1 MSSLIG
7 KLLGEIVIAGSL
19 LTAVLLLTATGSPAA
34 AQQTRTVPDWGT
46 AMDTAKAD
54 SRLSAARDK
63 LIAEARQ
70 LASTSI
76 IKRVYRA
83 DDIGK
88 SGSSIGERT
97 VILDG
102 SARRATF
109 ALAKSDNGAATGIAS
124 QLPLLATAFRWTGD
138 EALKARIIAQL
149 EESATWSPC
158 QRPGWS
164 LGSKASGPVP
174 PKFHDGC
181 WLATGWCI
189 RAIADTL
196 EIMPTGSLP
205 QPLVEKLHSLLAR
218 EIAGIADD
226 WRTKPSWFI
235 RGNNPRT
242 NQWMVPTEG
251 LIRACLVLGK
261 EKYPAQYELGVRN
274 LLASLDA
281 QGPQGECH
289 EGIMYAAL
297 SVESLLHSARAMAVA
312 GDRRAADHPFF
323 GRFATWLAHHAQ
335 PGRAWIN
342 CFDVRLN
349 NDGRCRQL
357 LSLLLLLGDHPVARW
372 TLATQFGGPQDD
384 IAGLAF
390 RSTQGQ
396 SRAPSLFA
404 SYQNGCRVNWRSSW
418 EDDATGVWVRG
429 GHPLDGHDHYDRGHV
444 NFIFRGR
451 PLLIEAGTPRDY
463 GDPQMGSLY
472 QSIVGH
478 NVLEVEGCKT
488 ERKPAPIRV
497 IRLDATGGE
506 VLVDPT
512 PGYADV
518 KQWQRRVTWNADRLE
533 VVDQV
538 TFPPERPQTVLF
550 RWHLATTEEV
560 KPQGDGKQVSLSW
573 SDATMTLESSVPS
586 AVTTALLPDNTVGL
600 SEKQS
605 ETHLHRCVIIE
616 TTEPTATWTLKTTI
630 LGKR

>member
-1 MSSLIG
+1 MSS
-7 KLLGEIVIAGSL
+7 IVIKLPMPLLILAAVGSL
-19 LTAVLLLTATGSPAA
+19 AA
-34 AQQTRTVPDWGT
+34 AAEQARTVPDWGA
-46 AMDTAKAD
+46 AMDAAKAD
-54 SRLSAARDK
+54 AGLAATRDK
-63 LIAEARQ
+63 LLVTAREVG
-70 LASTSI
+70 SMPI

-83 DDIGK
+83 EDVGK
-88 SGSSIGERT
+88 FRSSVGERT
-97 VILDG
+97 VVLDG
-102 SARRATF
+102 SVRRSMF
-109 ALAKSDNGAATGIAS
+109 ALAKSDNVAAVGINGE
-124 QLPLLATAFRWTGD
+124 LPLLAVAYRWTGD
-138 EALKARIIAQL
+138 ETFKARVIAQL
-149 EESATWSPC
+149 EETATWSPL

-164 LGSKASGPVP
+164 LKAPSSEPLP

-196 EIMPTGSLP
+196 EIMPAGSLP
-205 QPLVEKLHSLLAR
+205 QPLIDKLHSLLAR
-218 EIAGIADD
+218 EIAGIVDD
-226 WRTKPSWFI
+226 WRTKPSWFL
-235 RGNNPRT
+235 RSNNPRT

-261 EKYPAQYELGVRN
+261 EKHPAQYELGVRN

-297 SVESLLHSARAMAVA
+297 SVESLLHAARAMAVA

-323 GRFATWLAHHAQ
+323 GRFAIWLAHHAQ

-357 LSLLLLLGDHPVARW
+357 LSLLLLLGDDPVARW

-390 RSTQGQ
+390 RSTQGP
-396 SRAPSLFA
+396 SRAPALFA
-404 SYQNGCRVNWRSSW
+404 SYQNACRVNWRSSW
-418 EDDATGVWVRG
+418 ADDATGVWVRG

-444 NFIFRGR
+444 NFIFHGR
-451 PLLIEAGTPRDY
+451 PILIEAGTPRDY
-463 GDPQMGSLY
+463 GDPQMKPLY

-478 NVLEVEGCKT
+478 NVLEVKGCKT
-488 ERKPAPIRV
+488 EKEPAPIRV

-518 KQWQRRVTWNADRLE
+518 KHWQRRVTWNADRLE
-533 VVDQV
+533 VTDEV
-538 TFPPERPQTVLF
+538 TFPPDRQQVALF
-550 RWHLATTEEV
+550 RWHLATEADV
-560 KPQGDGKQVSLSW
+560 KPQADGRRFTLSW
-573 SDATMTLESSVPS
+573 SDATMTLESSVPT
-586 AVTTALLPDNTVGL
+586 AVTTVSLPDNTVYL
-600 SEKQS
+600 SEKPT

-616 TTEPTATWTLKTTI
+616 TNEPATAWTLKTTVV
-630 LGKR
+630 GKR